1 MKKELAGRRCDSD
14 DDVIAAVKHFLEVQD
29 SSLYKEAALSK
40 RRTMLC
46 QFIWNWLRLPEA
58 VDLSIVP
65 HIYTHIPVRI

>member
-40 RRTMLC
+40 RRRGLC
-46 QFIWNWLRLPEA
+46 CASLSEIGCVYLRP
-58 VDLSIVP
+58 
-65 HIYTHIPVRI
+65 